1 MKGRKSGI
9 GIKVPV
15 MMTVKLI
22 KSHIALDKDGKNILV
37 ADFPIKCAGQ
47 QGLFLSITIQGD
59 FRTLQKKVL
68 V

>member
-1 MKGRKSGI
+1 
-9 GIKVPV
+9 
-15 MMTVKLI
+15 MTVKLI